1 MNLAQLR
8 IKPRWVIALS
18 GLLIAAA
25 ALGWFEMRPPKLDQ
39 RIYRIGFDNAPPQ
52 HFIGEDGRPTGLAV
66 DLIGEAARR
75 SGIRLQWQ
83 LEPESAEAALK
94 SKRVDLWPMM
104 TITPERKGVV
114 YITDPYREN
123 VVCLIV
129 RRESPYKRLEDL
141 RNSAISYDGTP
152 IDLRLLHSRLPDARF
167 SVIDPP
173 KERLEAVCQ
182 QRVEA
187 AHFDEYTA
195 ITTLLDG
202 VTCGGQGLRFIEV
215 PELSG
220 RLGVGSTF
228 EARPAA
234 DAIRKEI
241 GNMAS
246 DGTLSEIAGRW
257 RSFSGRNLELA
268 DELIH
273 AQIRERWLIAGILV
287 VVLLLSLTLSQ
298 AGRIRR
304 AQVAMAGKNKE
315 LEGALAGARE
325 ATELKSQFLAN
336 MSHEIRTP
344 MNGIMGMTDLVLDT
358 ELNSEQREHLEL
370 VKISADSLLTVIN
383 DILDFSKIEAGKLAL
398 DTTEFRL
405 RDNLE
410 ETLKLLALRA
420 HEKGLELICDFGSEM
435 PEAVVG
441 DPLRLRQI
449 VVNLVGNALKFTKQG
464 HVVLRASKES
474 QSDHRVVLHFEVIDT
489 GIGILP
495 EKQQFIFEAFSQAD
509 GSTTRKY
516 GGTGLGLSIS
526 SRLVKMMNGR
536 IWVESEVGRGSTFHF
551 TADVGTVES
560 PALAPPSDSVNLLG
574 VRVLIVD
581 DNDLNRCILKRL
593 LSGWGMLSTEADSGQ
608 AALIAL
614 QEAKDAGQPF
624 SILLTDANMPEMDGF
639 NLAEQVKQDPN
650 LAGATVLMLTS
661 GGQYGDSARCRELGV
676 AAYLTKPV
684 GRSELR
690 AAITRGLGARAL
702 GTPHRR
708 ECVAG
713 RTSESDGI
721 LGPLQILLAEDNA
734 MNQKLAVRLLEQAGH
749 TVTVVG
755 NGRRALDA
763 LDEQE
768 FDLVLMDVQMPEMDG
783 FEATNAIRKREV
795 TEGGH
800 LPVVA
805 ITAYAMKDDRE
816 RCLNAGMDDYLSKPI
831 RSAELFEVIDRVCRG
846 HVLISSQPAFESQ
859 IDADNDD

>member
-1 MNLAQLR
+1 MKLFQLR
-8 IKPRWVIALS
+8 TKPRWIIALS
-18 GLLIAAA
+18 GPLLAAA
-25 ALGWFEMRPPKLDQ
+25 ALGWFEMRPPKLDK
-39 RIYRIGFDNAPPQ
+39 RIYRIGFDNEPPQ
-52 HFIGEDGRPTGLAV
+52 HFIGKDGKPAGLAV

-75 SGIRLQWQ
+75 RGIRLQWQ

-94 SKRVDLWPMM
+94 SNRVDLWPMM
-104 TITPERKGVV
+104 TITPERRGVV
-114 YITDPYREN
+114 YITDPYRED

-129 RRESPYKRLEDL
+129 RRESSYKRLDDL

-152 IDLRLLHSRLPDARF
+152 IDLKLLHSRLPDARF
-167 SVIDPP
+167 SIIDAS

-182 QRVEA
+182 QSVDA

-202 VTCGGQGLRFIEV
+202 VACGGQGLRFIEI

-228 EARPAA
+228 GARPAA

-241 GNMAS
+241 GNMAA
-246 DGTLSEIAGRW
+246 DGILAEIAARW

-273 AQIRERWLIAGILV
+273 AQVTARWLIAGISV
-287 VVLLLSLTLSQ
+287 VVLLLLLTLWQ

-304 AQVAMAGKNKE
+304 AQLAIAGKNKE
-315 LEGALAGARE
+315 LEVALASARE

-358 ELNSEQREHLEL
+358 ELNPEQREHLGL
-370 VKISADSLLTVIN
+370 VKTSADSLLTVIN
-383 DILDFSKIEAGKLAL
+383 DILDFSKIEAGKLDL
-398 DTTEFRL
+398 DNTEFRL

-410 ETLKLLALRA
+410 ETLNLLALRA

-449 VVNLVGNALKFTKQG
+449 LVNLVGNALKFTKQG
-464 HVVLRASKES
+464 HVMLRASKES
-474 QSDHRVVLHFEVIDT
+474 QSDHRVVLHFEVMDT
-489 GIGILP
+489 GIGIP
-495 EKQQFIFEAFSQAD
+495 PQKQQFIFDAFSQAD

-526 SRLVKMMNGR
+526 SRLVNMMNGN
-536 IWVESEVGRGSTFHF
+536 IWVESEVGTGSTFHF
-551 TADVGTVES
+551 TADVGTVEN
-560 PALAPPSDSVNLLG
+560 PARAATSDSVNLWG

-581 DNDLNRCILKRL
+581 DNELNRSILKRL
-593 LSGWGMLSTEADSGQ
+593 LGGWGMLSTEADGGQ

-614 QEAKDAGQPF
+614 QEAKDAGKPF
-624 SILLTDANMPEMDGF
+624 PILLTDANMPEMDGF
-639 NLAEQVKQDPN
+639 KLAEHVKQDPN
-650 LAGATVLMLTS
+650 LAGATVLMLSS
-661 GGQYGDSARCRELGV
+661 GGQYGDSVRCRELAV

-690 AAITRGLGARAL
+690 AAITRALGARAPSTASVSE
-702 GTPHRR
+702 GVPRR
-708 ECVAG
+708 MA
-713 RTSESDGI
+713 ESDNI
-721 LGPLQILLAEDNA
+721 VGPLQILLVEDNPT
-734 MNQKLAVRLLEQAGH
+734 NQKLVVRLLEQAGH

-763 LDEQE
+763 LEE
-768 FDLVLMDVQMPEMDG
+768 RRFDLVLLDVQMPEMDG
-783 FEATNAIRKREV
+783 LEATNAIRKREV
-795 TEGGH
+795 MQGGH
-800 LPVVA
+800 IPVVA

-816 RCLNAGMDDYLSKPI
+816 RCLNAGMDDYMSKPI
-831 RSAELFEVIDRVCRG
+831 RSAELLEVIDRVCRRSL
-846 HVLISSQPAFESQ
+846 LIPRP
-859 IDADNDD
+859 